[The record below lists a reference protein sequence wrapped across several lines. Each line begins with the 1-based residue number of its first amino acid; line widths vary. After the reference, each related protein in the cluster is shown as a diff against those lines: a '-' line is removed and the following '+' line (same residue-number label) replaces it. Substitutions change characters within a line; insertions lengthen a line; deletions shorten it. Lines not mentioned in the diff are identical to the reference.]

1 MLDRLRLA
9 DNGIPIYI
17 QLRDQILAAI
27 GQGVLKPGTRL
38 PTMREVAVGLRID
51 LPTVQRAY
59 AELERDGVLSVVQGR
74 GSFVSEK
81 PAPSKNAKKDT
92 LALAQQIAAQ
102 AQASGIDLGDLAEAL
117 SALADKSARK
127 AGARK

>member
-27 GQGVLKPGTRL
+27 GQGLLKPGTRL

-51 LPTVQRAY
+51 LNTVQRAY
-59 AELERDGVLSVVQGR
+59 AELEREGVLSVVQGR

-92 LALAQQIAAQ
+92 LTLAQQIAAQ
-102 AQASGIDLGDLAEAL
+102 AHASGLDLHDLAEAL

-127 AGARK
+127 SGARK